1 MIPVVGTALR
11 PAATLGALYGDL
23 KVFVPRA
30 SFTPY
35 GWLPTDASTLD
46 FLTGGQLTVA
56 GDMPVVCHASVAT
69 DWIVDLLRDAGFDV
83 APNRLVFR
91 DRDDCATLL
100 RGLGRRERSLVL
112 QHVHPPNEV
121 PDDAYWIDR
130 ELLAYLNNKGNLGR
144 LVPAELCPRRRL
156 VALDRLCTERRAFP
170 VVVKAPSEMSSG
182 AGFAVTIC
190 HRQDD
195 LEVAAARFATCREVV
210 VEDFID
216 IERNL
221 CVQYVVAP
229 DGVVSY
235 LGAAEQVVDGDG
247 NYLGNWLERDAAP
260 PAVVSAGMGVVE
272 TAAALGYRGIAGL
285 DIVVARDGTV
295 LVIDLNFRL
304 NGSTVPLLLADALRA
319 AYGDDHVVRFRGW
332 RVAAGRPARAVVEA
346 AVATGGVVPLSVL
359 DPDASPYEDACARVA
374 GLVVAASRDEIEDA
388 ERRLR
393 ELGLE

>member
-11 PAATLGALYGDL
+11 PATTLAALYGDAM
-23 KVFVPRA
+23 VFVPRA

-35 GWLPTDASTLD
+35 GWLPTDPSVLD

-56 GDMPVVCHASVAT
+56 GDMPVVCHEAVAT
-69 DWIVDLLRDAGFDV
+69 EWIVDVLEDAGLDV
-83 APNRLVFR
+83 APNRLVYR

-100 RGLGRRERSLVL
+100 RGLGRRTRSLVF
-112 QHVHPPNEV
+112 QHVLPPQEV

-130 ELLAYLNNKGNLGR
+130 ELLAFLNNKGNLGR

-156 VALDRLCTERRAFP
+156 VALDRLCTEPRALP

-190 HRQDD
+190 HRDED
-195 LEVAAARFATCREVV
+195 LQVAAARFASCREVV

-216 IERNL
+216 IARNL
-221 CVQYVVAP
+221 CVQYVVTPEEA
-229 DGVVSY
+229 VSY

-247 NYLGNWLERDAAP
+247 NYLGNWLEHDAAP
-260 PAVVSAGMGVVE
+260 PAVVSAGMAVVR
-272 TAAALGYRGIAGL
+272 AAAGLGYRGIAGL
-285 DIVVARDGTV
+285 DIVVARDGSV

-304 NGSTVPLLLADALRA
+304 NGSTVPLLLASAFAA
-319 AYGDDHVVRFRGW
+319 AYGDDHVARFRGW
-332 RVAAGRPARAVVEA
+332 RVAPGRSTRAVVEA
-346 AVATGGVVPLSVL
+346 AVATGDLVPLSVL
-359 DPDASPYEDACARVA
+359 DPEASPYAGACGRMA
-374 GLVVAASRDEIEDA
+374 GLVVGASRADVDDT